1 MTRDILAWRSRDA
14 SKPPPL
20 LEYRSSYAFILS
32 TVSVAVFTDIF
43 LYGIVVPVIPF
54 ALTTRVGV
62 AEGDVQH
69 WVSVLLAVYG
79 AALVGASP
87 ICGYLADHSPSRRL
101 PLLIGLLALLG
112 STLLLCLGTTLA
124 LLIVGRLLQG
134 FSAAVVWTVGLALL
148 ADTVGHES
156 IGQSMGYVSMSMSV
170 AVLVAPLLG
179 GVVYARTG
187 YYSVFFMAFGL
198 IVLDI
203 ILRVVLVEKKIAK
216 QWMPAVQEL
225 PSPSLKMDDEKL
237 AGPSSSPPE
246 AITSPPLPGPEPA
259 QSLSIFPTKR
269 KLPTVLTLLAS
280 RRLLAALFCTLIQSA
295 LLTAWDAVLPLYV
308 HRLFGWGST
317 GGGLIFLPLI
327 LPSFAAPLIGYWSDK
342 RGPRVPTTLGFLLAM
357 PFLVAMRAVDRAG
370 VGQIVLLCA
379 LLACLG
385 VALSMAMTPLLAE
398 ITYIV
403 HVKEKSHPGVFGRR
417 GAYATAYGLFNTAFA
432 GGMLVGPIWGGF
444 VTQRS
449 GWATMGWSL
458 AVLSLVG
465 AGVAALLIGGWV
477 GRKGGTVAEAEAEAV
492 EDETDGRKGGE
503 V

>member
-14 SKPPPL
+14 SKAPPL
-20 LEYRSSYAFILS
+20 LKYRSSYSFILG
-32 TVSVAVFTDIF
+32 TVSIAVFTDIF
-43 LYGIVVPVIPF
+43 LYGIIVPVIPF

-62 AEGDVQH
+62 AEADVQH
-69 WVSVLLAVYG
+69 WVSVLIAVYG
-79 AALVGASP
+79 AALLGASP
-87 ICGYLADHSPSRRL
+87 ICGYVADHTSSRRL

-124 LLIVGRLLQG
+124 LLIIGRLLQG

-148 ADTVGHES
+148 ADTVDHEM
-156 IGQSMGYVSMSMSV
+156 IGQAMGYVSMSMSV

-179 GVVYARTG
+179 GVVYARAG

-216 QWMPAVQEL
+216 QWVPAEPETSP
-225 PSPSLKMDDEKL
+225 PSPSKTLSEKATGPQITMDQPEHT
-237 AGPSSSPPE
+237 PSPASAPESS
-246 AITSPPLPGPEPA
+246 APPLT
-259 QSLSIFPTKR
+259 IFPTKR
-269 KLPTVLTLLAS
+269 QLPPVFTLLGS
-280 RRLLAALFCTLIQSA
+280 RRLLAALFCSLIQST

-327 LPSFAAPLIGYWSDK
+327 LPSFVAPLIGYWSDK
-342 RGPRVPTTLGFLLAM
+342 RGPRVPTTLGFLLAV
-357 PFLVAMRAVDRAG
+357 PFLVAMRAVNHGGID
-370 VGQIVLLCA
+370 QIVLLCA
-379 LLACLG
+379 LLSCLG

-398 ITYIV
+398 ITYIIN
-403 HVKEKSHPGVFGRR
+403 VKEKSHPGVFGRR

-444 VTQRS
+444 VTQGS
-449 GWATMGWSL
+449 GWKTMGWTL
-458 AVLSLVG
+458 AVLALVG
-465 AGVAALLIGGWV
+465 AGVAALLVGGWV
-477 GRKGGTVAEAEAEAV
+477 GRKSAMEVEAV
-492 EDETDGRKGGE
+492 DIGSDGPKEEGE